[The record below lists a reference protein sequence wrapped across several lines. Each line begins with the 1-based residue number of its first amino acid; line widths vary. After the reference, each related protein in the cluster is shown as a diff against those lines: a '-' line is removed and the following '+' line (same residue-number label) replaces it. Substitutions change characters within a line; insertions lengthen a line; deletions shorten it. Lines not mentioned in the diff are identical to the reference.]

1 MAPDTTLLLSRAD
14 VSALLTMD
22 ECIAAVEQAF
32 ALAAQGKMLAPGV
45 LGIPAT
51 DGGFHIKAAG
61 LELGRLYFAA
71 KVNANFPH
79 NMAVRGLPT
88 IQGVIVL
95 CDGNSGTP
103 LAILDSIEITAVRTA
118 AATAVAAKY
127 LARQAADVVTVCGC
141 GNQGRRQLLALSRV
155 LRIGR
160 INAFDSD
167 AERAGRF
174 AAEMTSELGVS
185 VRPGDDLPSALRE
198 SDVIVT
204 CTPSRA
210 AFVRRADVRPGAF
223 IAAVGADSH
232 DKQELDPDVFPGS
245 KVVVDHLEQC
255 ATIGDLHHAL
265 ASGVM
270 KRADVHAELS
280 EVISGARSGRTGDD
294 EITIF
299 DSTGTAIQDV
309 AAAAVVYEKAI
320 RSNAGLRITLA

>member
-1 MAPDTTLLLSRAD
+1 MPPDTTLLLSRAD

-45 LGIPAT
+45 LGIPST

-61 LELGRLYFAA
+61 LQLSRLYFAA
-71 KVNANFPH
+71 KVNANFPR
-79 NMAVRGLPT
+79 NAELRGLPT

-95 CDGNSGTP
+95 CDGESGTP

-127 LARQAADVVTVCGC
+127 LARRVADVVTVCGC

-155 LRIGR
+155 LKIGSV
-160 INAFDSD
+160 NAFDSD
-167 AERAGRF
+167 AERARRF
-174 AAEMTSELGVS
+174 ADDVSDEL
-185 VRPGDDLPSALRE
+185 RIRIHYIDDPESAFQE

-204 CTPSRA
+204 CTPSRV
-210 AFVRRADVRPGAF
+210 AFVRRVDIRPGTF

-265 ASGVM
+265 ASGAM
-270 KRADVHAELS
+270 KRSDVHAELS
-280 EVISGARSGRTGDD
+280 DVVSGARAGRTRDD

-309 AAAAVVYEKAI
+309 AAAAAVYEKAL
-320 RSNAGLRITLA
+320 RSNTGLRITLA

>member
-1 MAPDTTLLLSRAD
+1 MPPATTLLLSRAD
-14 VSALLTMD
+14 VANLLTMD

-32 ALAAQGKMLAPGV
+32 ALAAEGKVLAPGV
-45 LGIPAT
+45 LGIPST

-61 LELGRLYFAA
+61 LELSRLYFAA
-71 KVNANFPH
+71 KVNANFPR

-95 CDGNSGTP
+95 CDGSSGTP
-103 LAILDSIEITAVRTA
+103 LAIMDSIEITAVRTA

-127 LARQAADVVTVCGC
+127 LARPVADVMTVCGC

-160 INAFDSD
+160 INACDSD
-167 AERAGRF
+167 PERARQF
-174 AAEMTSELGVS
+174 ADAMSGELAVA
-185 VRPGDDLPSALRE
+185 VRPAGDLSKAFRE

-204 CTPSRA
+204 CTPSRE
-210 AFVRRADVRPGAF
+210 AFVRRADLRAGTF

-265 ASGVM
+265 ATGLM
-270 KRADVHAELS
+270 KRTDVHAGLS
-280 EVISGARSGRTGDD
+280 EVVSGARSGRTADD

-320 RSNAGLRITLA
+320 RLNAGIQITLA

>member
-1 MAPDTTLLLSRAD
+1 
-14 VSALLTMD
+14 MD

-61 LELGRLYFAA
+61 LELDRLYFVT
-71 KVNANFPH
+71 KVNANFPR
-79 NMAVRGLPT
+79 NLALRGLPT

-95 CDGNSGTP
+95 FDGLSGTP
-103 LAILDSIEITAVRTA
+103 LAIMDSIEITAARTA
-118 AATAVAAKY
+118 AATAVAARH
-127 LARQAADVVTVCGC
+127 LARRTVSVVTVCGC

-155 LRIGR
+155 LNIGA

-167 AERAGRF
+167 AGRARRFAEELSGELGIPTRHVSNLERAF
-174 AAEMTSELGVS
+174 
-185 VRPGDDLPSALRE
+185 RE
-198 SDVIVT
+198 SDIIVT
-204 CTPSRA
+204 CTSSRS
-210 AFVRRADVRPGAF
+210 AFLHRADVRPGTF

-232 DKQELDPDVFPGS
+232 DKQELDPGLFPDS

-265 ASGVM
+265 AAGVVQ
-270 KRADVHAELS
+270 RSDVHAELS
-280 EVISGARSGRTGDD
+280 DVVSGARTGRTNDD

-309 AAAAVVYEKAI
+309 AAAAVVYEKALQTGVGQ
-320 RSNAGLRITLA
+320 RFTLA

>member
-1 MAPDTTLLLSRAD
+1 MPSRTTLLLTRAD
-14 VSALLTMD
+14 VIALLTMD

-61 LELGRLYFAA
+61 LDLGRLYFVT
-71 KVNANFPH
+71 KVNANFPR
-79 NMAVRGLPT
+79 NMTLRGLPT

-95 CDGNSGTP
+95 FDGTSGVP
-103 LAILDSIEITAVRTA
+103 LAILDSIEITAARTA
-118 AATAVAAKY
+118 AATAVAAKH
-127 LARQAADVVTVCGC
+127 LARSAAGVVTVCGC

-155 LRIGR
+155 LSIGR

-167 AERAGRF
+167 AERARQF
-174 AAEMTSELGVS
+174 AAEMSSELGKA
-185 VRPGDDLPSALRE
+185 VRSAKDLRAALRE
-198 SDVIVT
+198 SDVIVG
-204 CTPSRA
+204 CTPSRTP
-210 AFVRRADVRPGAF
+210 FIHRADVRPGTF

-265 ASGVM
+265 ASGTM
-270 KRADVHAELS
+270 KRSDVHAELS
-280 EVISGARSGRTGDD
+280 DIVSGARPGRTDD
-294 EITIF
+294 AEITIF

-309 AAAAVVYEKAI
+309 AAAAVVYEKAMLM
-320 RSNAGLRITLA
+320 NTGLRIELA

>member
-1 MAPDTTLLLSRAD
+1 MPSGTTLLLTRAD
-14 VSALLTMD
+14 VVALLTME

-45 LGIPAT
+45 LGIPST

-71 KVNANFPH
+71 KVNANFPR
-79 NMAVRGLPT
+79 NMAIRGLPT

-95 CDGNSGTP
+95 CDGTSGSP

-118 AATAVAAKY
+118 AATAVAAKH
-127 LARQAADVVTVCGC
+127 LARSAADVVTVCGC
-141 GNQGRRQLLALSRV
+141 GNQGRHQILALSRV
-155 LRIGR
+155 LKIGR

-167 AERAGRF
+167 AERASRF
-174 AAEMTSELGVS
+174 ADEMLSELGIA
-185 VRPGDDLPSALRE
+185 VRSTEDLRTALRE

-204 CTPSRA
+204 CTPSRTP
-210 AFVRRADVRPGAF
+210 FIRRADIRAGAF

-265 ASGVM
+265 ASDMM
-270 KRADVHAELS
+270 KRTDVHAELS
-280 EVISGARSGRTGDD
+280 EVVSGARPGRIGDD

-299 DSTGTAIQDV
+299 DSTGTALQDV
-309 AAAAVVYEKAI
+309 AAAAVVYEKAL
-320 RSNAGLRITLA
+320 RTNAGLRITLA